1 MKKNIFVIST
11 IFLGIV
17 VVALLF
23 TIATLQSENDKLRN
37 VVRNQ
42 AVQTSEMD
50 RYYNNLIARG
60 THADDS
66 SEHEIIPYNM
76 LTGRSSL
83 LQVHQLYLREIKTK
97 EHLHWR
103 KQIIKTHNMAV
114 ANRKSHNYAVQ
125 LLVKATNIPYS
136 VELAK
141 LMNLIINEKFTQ
153 RKMYY
158 VSIDTAVFKLVNNLT
173 I

>member
-1 MKKNIFVIST
+1 
-11 IFLGIV
+11 
-17 VVALLF
+17 
-23 TIATLQSENDKLRN
+23 
-37 VVRNQ
+37 
-42 AVQTSEMD
+42 
-50 RYYNNLIARG
+50 
-60 THADDS
+60 
-66 SEHEIIPYNM
+66 M

-103 KQIIKTHNMAV
+103 KQIIKTHNIAV

-125 LLVKATNIPYS
+125 LLVKATNIQQNQ
-136 VELAK
+136 L
-141 LMNLIINEKFTQ
+141 NLIINEKFTQ

-158 VSIDTAVFKLVNNLT
+158 VVFKLVNNLT

>member
-1 MKKNIFVIST
+1 
-11 IFLGIV
+11 
-17 VVALLF
+17 
-23 TIATLQSENDKLRN
+23 
-37 VVRNQ
+37 
-42 AVQTSEMD
+42 
-50 RYYNNLIARG
+50 
-60 THADDS
+60 
-66 SEHEIIPYNM
+66 M

-103 KQIIKTHNMAV
+103 KQVIKTHNMSI

-141 LMNLIINEKFTQ
+141 LMNLIINGTQ

-158 VSIDTAVFKLVNNLT
+158 VSIDTAIFKLINNLT

>member
-1 MKKNIFVIST
+1 MYCRRLV
-11 IFLGIV
+11 
-17 VVALLF
+17 
-23 TIATLQSENDKLRN
+23 
-37 VVRNQ
+37 
-42 AVQTSEMD
+42 
-50 RYYNNLIARG
+50 
-60 THADDS
+60 
-66 SEHEIIPYNM
+66 
-76 LTGRSSL
+76 
-83 LQVHQLYLREIKTK
+83 
-97 EHLHWR
+97 
-103 KQIIKTHNMAV
+103 IKTHNMAI

-141 LMNLIINEKFTQ
+141 LMNLIINGKFTQ

>member
-1 MKKNIFVIST
+1 
-11 IFLGIV
+11 
-17 VVALLF
+17 
-23 TIATLQSENDKLRN
+23 
-37 VVRNQ
+37 
-42 AVQTSEMD
+42 
-50 RYYNNLIARG
+50 
-60 THADDS
+60 
-66 SEHEIIPYNM
+66 M

-83 LQVHQLYLREIKTK
+83 LQVHQLYLQEIKTK

-103 KQIIKTHNMAV
+103 KQVIKTHNMSI
-114 ANRKSHNYAVQ
+114 ANRKSHNNAVQ

-141 LMNLIINEKFTQ
+141 LMNLIINGKFTQ

-158 VSIDTAVFKLVNNLT
+158 VSIDTAIFKLINNLT

>member
-1 MKKNIFVIST
+1 
-11 IFLGIV
+11 
-17 VVALLF
+17 
-23 TIATLQSENDKLRN
+23 
-37 VVRNQ
+37 
-42 AVQTSEMD
+42 
-50 RYYNNLIARG
+50 
-60 THADDS
+60 
-66 SEHEIIPYNM
+66 M

-97 EHLHWR
+97 EHLYWR
-103 KQIIKTHNMAV
+103 KLVIKTHNMAI
-114 ANRKSHNYAVQ
+114 ANKKSHNYAVQ

-141 LMNLIINEKFTQ
+141 LMNLIINEKVSQ

-158 VSIDTAVFKLVNNLT
+158 VSIDTAVFKLVNNLM